1 MKCSKRFH
9 IAALLCALFLLHV
22 CPSHSQTL
30 NKPVPY
36 FTAPCIS
43 DNFNSYKV
51 EFEWSPPLVNNTN
64 EFILELSN
72 GNGSFSNPTV
82 LSTVSN
88 KNTTLK
94 FEFNFSF
101 PANTRGENYK
111 VRVRSTNPART
122 SPESNSFPAYY
133 QTVRE
138 SLLLGDENGNPLF
151 GEFYICDGSSFRLQ
165 VLNFP
170 GEASY
175 RWFRNRNITPIAGAN
190 KYFLDITQPG
200 YYYVEVDYGDYCS
213 SSTSSNEV
221 GVELDNFMGIAI
233 EGSANVEVCTGS
245 PYVLKANIDDSDLI
259 YRWFKNGTLQNTP
272 GYLPEFTLSTT
283 DPQGMYVVEIENP
296 GGCSETSAPVTVTAP
311 NINVSIASDADVLLL
326 PGESVSLNV
335 ATNAQS
341 PSYQWFKD
349 NTAVSGAT
357 TPSLTISTPGVYK
370 ARVIQGTGCAVA
382 TFSNEITIAFPQD
395 FEIIIAAQ
403 APYSECTQTDA
414 TLHIQTINAI
424 TSSTTINATAQ
435 LVNNFTYQWQ
445 FEGQPLSGAT
455 ASTIS
460 LSDPSEN
467 GTYRVTANLNAFT
480 VTSNDLPVKLQPDI
494 NPIITSNGNVS
505 CNGATTITI
514 TSSITDAGYS
524 YKWYLDNAQLPETG
538 SVLNTNLTGVYK
550 LGVMTEGCIVFS
562 NELVINPFEDSVV
575 TVDAPERIV
584 IAEGF
589 SKTVTASGADT
600 YAWFNQENMQISNTA
615 SVTLMEE
622 GQYILRANVGECQVV
637 KSFTVVYQDSFVVP
651 NIISPNSD
659 GINDLWVIPNSYAFK
674 NDVEVFIY
682 GPNGENVFR
691 AVGYQNN
698 WPESNLSYPVNKPV
712 FYYKIVRGREILKQG
727 TITLIR

>member
-9 IAALLCALFLLHV
+9 IAALLCVLFLLHV
-22 CPSHSQTL
+22 CPSLAQTL

-36 FTAPCIS
+36 FTAPCITDS
-43 DNFNSYKV
+43 FNTFEV
-51 EFEWSPPLVNNTN
+51 EFNWSPPLVNNSN
-64 EFILELSN
+64 EFILELSD
-72 GNGSFSNPTV
+72 GNGSFSSPTI

-88 KNTTLK
+88 KNTSLT
-94 FEFNFSF
+94 FEFSFSF
-101 PANTRGENYK
+101 PTSTRGENYK

-122 SPESNSFPAYY
+122 SPESDSFPAYY
-133 QTVRE
+133 QNVRE
-138 SLLLGDENGNPLF
+138 SLLVGDENGNPLF

-190 KYFLDITQPG
+190 QYFLDITQPG
-200 YYYVEVDYGDYCS
+200 FYYVEVDYGDFCS

-221 GVELDNFMGIAI
+221 GVQLDNLMGIAI
-233 EGSANVEVCTGS
+233 EGPSNVEVCTGS
-245 PYVLKANIDDSDLI
+245 SYELEANIDDSDLI
-259 YRWFKNGTLQNTP
+259 YRWFKDGALQNTP

-283 DPQGMYVVEIENP
+283 DPQGVYTLEIENP

-311 NINVSIASDADVLLL
+311 NINVSIASASDVLLL
-326 PGESVSLNV
+326 PSESVSLTV
-335 ATNAQS
+335 STNAQS

-357 TPSLTISTPGVYK
+357 TPSLTISAPGVYK
-370 ARVIQGTGCAVA
+370 ARVIQGTGCAVE
-382 TFSNEITIAFPQD
+382 TFSNEITVAFPQD
-395 FEIIIAAQ
+395 FEIIVAAE
-403 APYSECTQTDA
+403 APYSECTQTEA
-414 TLHIQTINAI
+414 TLRIQTINAI
-424 TSSTTINATAQ
+424 TTTTTIDVTAQ
-435 LVNNFTYQWQ
+435 LINNFTYQWQ
-445 FEGQPLSGAT
+445 LDGQPLSGAAT
-455 ASTIS
+455 SSLS

-467 GTYRVTANLNAFT
+467 GVYRVIAGLNAFT
-480 VTSNDLPVKLQPDI
+480 VTSNELPIRLQPNI
-494 NPIITSNGNVS
+494 NPVITSDGDVS

-514 TSSITDAGYS
+514 TSSITNSAYS
-524 YKWYLDNAQLPETG
+524 YQWYLDNVQLPETG
-538 SVLNTNLTGVYK
+538 PVLNTNLTGVYK
-550 LGVMTEGCIVFS
+550 LGVRTDGCTVFS
-562 NELVINPFEDSVV
+562 NELTINPFEESIV

-589 SKTVTASGADT
+589 AKTVTASGADT
-600 YAWFNQENMQISNTA
+600 YAWFNQENAQISNTA
-615 SVTLMEE
+615 SVTLIEQ
-622 GQYILRANVGECQVV
+622 GQYILRASVGECEVV

-674 NDVEVFIY
+674 PDVEVFIY